1 MNSFKTTLLL
11 GGLTGL
17 LVALG
22 WAFGGPKWAVIALGV
37 AAVMNVGSYWFSDKI
52 VLASYRAQP
61 IAEDQAPRLHAMME
75 ELAARA
81 EIPKPRL
88 YRIPSAAANAFAT
101 GRNPEHAVVAVT
113 DGIVEMLTEEE
124 LKGVL
129 AHELG
134 HVRNRDILISS
145 IAATMAGAIMILGR
159 IAWFIPMGGGEG
171 GRDRGNPI
179 GMIVMMVLAPLAAV
193 MIQMAVSRSREYKA
207 DATAARWAGPHGL
220 VSALRK
226 LHESARRRPMP
237 AHASSAHLFIAKPAL
252 GSMLGGLFSTHP
264 PMEKRIERLMG
275 LAA

>member
-1 MNSFKTTLLL
+1 MNSLKTTLLL
-11 GGLTGL
+11 GGLTGV
-17 LVALG
+17 LVAIG

-37 AAVMNVGSYWFSDKI
+37 AAVMNVGSYWFSHKI

-61 IAEDQAPRLHAMME
+61 IEEAQAPRLHAMME

-81 EIPKPRL
+81 GIPKPRL
-88 YRIPSAAANAFAT
+88 YRIPSPAANAFAT

-113 DGIVEMLTEEE
+113 DGIVELLTEEE

-134 HVRNRDILISS
+134 HVHNRDILISS
-145 IAATMAGAIMILGR
+145 IAATLAGAIMILGR
-159 IAWFIPMGGGEG
+159 IAWFIPIGGDRG
-171 GRDRGNPI
+171 RGNPI
-179 GMIVMMVLAPLAAV
+179 GMILMMVLAPLAAV
-193 MIQMAVSRSREYKA
+193 LIQMAVSRSREYKA

-220 VSALRK
+220 VAALKK
-226 LHESARRRPMP
+226 LHESSRRRPMP

-252 GSMLGGLFSTHP
+252 GSLLGGLFSTHP
-264 PMEKRIERLMG
+264 PMEKRVERLMS